1 MSSINGL
8 NTSTCCSSV
17 TATESK
23 IADLQR
29 QCADWRGCPTTPTE
43 EKEKIISA
51 LQAQIE
57 SLKSA
62 EVNRNEIPQ
71 AHAAYDVRD
80 QLVPT
85 EQVLIADGVNRPTQD
100 PLVVSGSVLNTS
112 I

>member
-1 MSSINGL
+1 MSSITGL
-8 NTSTCCSSV
+8 NATPCCTSV

-29 QCADWRGCPTTPTE
+29 QCADWRGCPSTPTE
-43 EKEKIISA
+43 EKEKIISS

-62 EVNRNEIPQ
+62 EANSNEIPQ
-71 AHAAYDVRD
+71 PHAAFDVRD
-80 QLVPT
+80 QPIPI
-85 EQVLIADGVNRPTQD
+85 EQALKADGVNRPTQD
-100 PLVVSGSVLNTS
+100 PLAMSGSILNTS

>member
-8 NTSTCCSSV
+8 NTSTCCTSL

-29 QCADWRGCPTTPTE
+29 QCADWRGCPTTPPA
-43 EKEKIISA
+43 EKEKIISS

-62 EVNRNEIPQ
+62 ASSTNEIPQ
-71 AHAAYDVRD
+71 PHAAYDVRD
-80 QLVPT
+80 QPIPI
-85 EQVLIADGVNRPTQD
+85 EQASKADGVNRPTQD
-100 PLVVSGSVLNTS
+100 PFAMSGSVLNTS